1 MAAVKGILGRKLGMT
16 QVWDSDNRVIP
27 VTVIQAGPCRV
38 VQLKTPERDGYSAV
52 QIAFGAAKEQRLTKP
67 ELGHLKK
74 NGAAPSKH
82 LAELRVDDLSPYAV
96 GQVIGADVFA
106 AGERV
111 DVTGISKGK
120 GFTGVMQRHN
130 FKGQGASHGNHK
142 KHRAPGSVGA
152 CATPA
157 RVFKGMRMAG
167 QSGSE
172 RVTTL
177 NLEVV
182 EGDAERGLLLVKG
195 AVPGPNGAI
204 VFVRNA
210 VKGPAVAAPE
220 LGSGNGGA
228 KQATK
233 TEEPTLDADASDGE
247 PGASV
252 SESGAESA
260 ETDESGTPP
269 SSEQPVEADAAESEG
284 GAE

>member
-96 GQVIGADVFA
+96 GQVIGADVFV

-142 KHRAPGSVGA
+142 KHRSPGSIGA

-157 RVFKGMRMAG
+157 RVFKGMKMAG
-167 QSGSE
+167 QHGNE

-182 EGDAERGLLLVKG
+182 EGDAERGLLLVRG

-210 VKGPAVAAPE
+210 AKGPAVAPPE
-220 LGSGNGGA
+220 LGNGNGA
-228 KQATK
+228 KKDAK
-233 TEEPTLDADASDGE
+233 ADASGSE
-247 PGASV
+247 LGASV
-252 SESGAESA
+252 SEAGAEVA
-260 ETDESGTPP
+260 ETEESGTPP
-269 SSEQPVEADAAESEG
+269 SSEGPEAAEEVTSE
-284 GAE
+284 A